1 MARRSSAAR
10 CVSML
15 LLLLSGAHAFLQ
27 PAALLSVAPNRP
39 AFVGMVCRRTP
50 VESAGSVA
58 GSGVQCSLA
67 LAGNRGDAASDLSSA
82 IESGDSTTMKMPRT
96 HPWTSSAAES
106 AAPIVASTLALW
118 ASVASA
124 ALASAASDEAVEL
137 AELPPPYIPA
147 IFAVVLLGGVGWF
160 TASLGNVMDEEAS
173 LGLQSGAKAKKDMER
188 SRSSYFKKK

>member
-10 CVSML
+10 CVAML
-15 LLLLSGAHAFLQ
+15 LLLWLSGAHAFLQ
-27 PAALLSVAPNRP
+27 PAAALPNRP
-39 AFVGMVCRRTP
+39 AFVGTAYRRTP
-50 VESAGSVA
+50 VESADLVA
-58 GSGVQCSLA
+58 GSGMRCSLE
-67 LAGNRGDAASDLSSA
+67 LAGERGDAAPDLSSA
-82 IESGDSTTMKMPRT
+82 IESGDSTTKMLPRT
-96 HPWTSSAAES
+96 HPWISSAAKR
-106 AAPIVASTLALW
+106 AAPIAASTLAMW
-118 ASVASA
+118 ASAASA
-124 ALASAASDEAVEL
+124 ALAAASDEAVEL